1 MSVTLGLCFILF
13 LFLPLFT
20 NGHQC
25 SQEFLDEARAISI
38 TPNCKKKRL
47 GAEFAWSYNDS
58 SRRLDIV
65 FGARL
70 DEKTGWL
77 AWGLNPHGPHMV
89 GTQALIGIKLGNK
102 LSCDKYN
109 ITDLTRI
116 GCPLTPVKDLDLKIQ
131 NFSFFFQNPTQYYAI
146 KATVFLPEEYNS
158 SRTSIVWQIGYAA
171 AANEPKMHPKTL
183 KNFDSVETIDLNS
196 NYKIITYSAHHI
208 RCIRMTHGILNIVGW
223 GTLLPVGVI
232 IARYFRNFP
241 VRWYL
246 WSSFHINCQ
255 IAGYILGSSGWAMGL
270 WLGNQSKYYSF
281 HIHRIFGII
290 IFTFTTI
297 QIFALRLK
305 PKRSDPFR
313 GYWNM
318 YHHFLGY
325 SLLALISFNIFK
337 GISILK
343 PNDTWKW
350 GYIGILGFLTTTALA
365 LEVFTWSK
373 FIKNKIS
380 TDSSGRKKKEQPQPQ
395 PQQQGLAGTG
405 TSVQPLP
412 T

>member
-1 MSVTLGLCFILF
+1 M
-13 LFLPLFT
+13 
-20 NGHQC
+20 
-25 SQEFLDEARAISI
+25 
-38 TPNCKKKRL
+38 
-47 GAEFAWSYNDS
+47 
-58 SRRLDIV
+58 
-65 FGARL
+65 
-70 DEKTGWL
+70 
-77 AWGLNPHGPHMV
+77 
-89 GTQALIGIKLGNK
+89 
-102 LSCDKYN
+102 
-109 ITDLTRI
+109 
-116 GCPLTPVKDLDLKIQ
+116 
-131 NFSFFFQNPTQYYAI
+131 
-146 KATVFLPEEYNS
+146 
-158 SRTSIVWQIGYAA
+158 
-171 AANEPKMHPKTL
+171 
-183 KNFDSVETIDLNS
+183 
-196 NYKIITYSAHHI
+196 
-208 RCIRMTHGILNIVGW
+208 
-223 GTLLPVGVI
+223 PVGVI

-297 QIFALRLK
+297 QVIPRSLSVSRLKLLKELIQYVYNCVQIFALRLK